1 MSNTN
6 SSRFRIVKR
15 MQQLP
20 AKKAFLYYV
29 IAVLVAMFIGAILL
43 MCLKINPL
51 LFYKEVLTLGMLD
64 NVFAYKQIEGFIK
77 LFVPL
82 LITSLALS
90 LAFKMRFWNVG
101 GEGQFIVGVV
111 CASVIGL
118 KLGDSMPTFVV
129 LILMALA
136 GGIGAGLMGAL
147 CAWLKV
153 KFGTNETLMTLMF
166 NYMAL
171 YLIKFFGE
179 YKADWNFFLDPG
191 SERPR
196 FLSLSENVWMPT
208 IRMGKFSLNISLI
221 IAILITV
228 LIYFYVKKTKQ
239 GYEITVVGD
248 SPSTAKYS
256 GMKVG
261 KIVIRTV
268 FLSAFLIGA
277 AGAMHVSTAH
287 VMSTAI
293 TNDVGWTGV
302 IVAWLSKLNPAV
314 IFVVSILIT
323 VLQYGCQ
330 VANAEFAAIDNNF
343 ANLLQGIILFSVLV
357 ADFLIRFKIV
367 RSKAKAE
374 NGKESE

>member
-6 SSRFRIVKR
+6 SSKFRIVKR
-15 MQQLP
+15 MQLP
-20 AKKAFLYYV
+20 ARKAFLYYTV
-29 IAVLVAMFIGAILL
+29 AVLAAMCIGAILL
-43 MCLKINPL
+43 MCLKINPFV
-51 LFYKEVLTLGMLD
+51 FYKEVLTLGMLD

-101 GEGQFIVGVV
+101 GEGQFIVGVI
-111 CASVIGL
+111 CASIVGL
-118 KLGDSMPTFVV
+118 KLGDSLPTFVV
-129 LILMALA
+129 LILMTLA
-136 GGIGAGLMGAL
+136 GGIGAGIIGAL

-179 YKADWNFFLDPG
+179 YKAGWNFFLDPG

-196 FLSLSENVWMPT
+196 FRSFAESVWMPV
-208 IRMGKFSLNISLI
+208 IRIGKFSLNISLI
-221 IAILITV
+221 VAIIVTV
-228 LIYFYVKKTKQ
+228 LIYIYVKKTKQ

-248 SPSTAKYS
+248 SPNTARYS

-261 KIVIRTV
+261 RIIIRTV
-268 FLSAFLIGA
+268 FLSAFMIGA

-330 VANAEFAAIDNNF
+330 VANAEFAAIDTNF

-357 ADFLIRFKIV
+357 ADFLIRFKII
-367 RSKAKAE
+367 RNKAKAE

>member
-15 MQQLP
+15 MQLP
-20 AKKAFLYYV
+20 ARKAFLYYTA
-29 IAVLVAMFIGAILL
+29 AVLVAMCIGAILL

-51 LFYKEVLTLGMLD
+51 VFYKEVLTLGMLD

-101 GEGQFIVGVV
+101 GEGQFIVGVI
-111 CASVIGL
+111 CASIVGL
-118 KLGDSMPTFVV
+118 KLGDSLPTFVV
-129 LILMALA
+129 LILMTLA
-136 GGIGAGLMGAL
+136 GGIGAGLLGAL

-179 YKADWNFFLDPG
+179 YKAGWNFFLDPG

-196 FLSLSENVWMPT
+196 FRPFSESVWMPV
-208 IRMGKFSLNISLI
+208 IRIGKFSLNISLI
-221 IAILITV
+221 VAIIVTV

-248 SPSTAKYS
+248 SPNTARYS

-261 KIVIRTV
+261 KIIIRTI
-268 FLSAFLIGA
+268 FLSAFMIGV

-302 IVAWLSKLNPAV
+302 IVAWLAKLNPAV

-330 VANAEFAAIDNNF
+330 VANAEFAAIDTNF

-367 RSKAKAE
+367 RNKVNAE

>member
-6 SSRFRIVKR
+6 NSRFRIVKR
-15 MQQLP
+15 MQMP
-20 AKKAFLYYV
+20 AKKAFLYYAA
-29 IAVLVAMFIGAILL
+29 AVLAAMCIGAILL
-43 MCLKINPL
+43 MCLKINPF

-64 NVFAYKQIEGFIK
+64 NVFAYKQVEGFIK

-101 GEGQFIVGVV
+101 GEGQFIVGVI
-111 CASVIGL
+111 CASVVGL
-118 KLGDSMPTFVV
+118 KLGDVLPTFAV
-129 LILMALA
+129 LILMAIA
-136 GGIGAGLMGAL
+136 GGIGAGIIGAL

-179 YKADWNFFLDPG
+179 YKAEWNFFLDPG

-196 FLSLSENVWMPT
+196 FLSFSKNAWMPT
-208 IRMGKFSLNISLI
+208 ISIGKFSLNISLV
-221 IAILITV
+221 IAVIVTV

-248 SPSTAKYS
+248 SPNTAKYS

-268 FLSAFLIGA
+268 FLSAFMIGA

-287 VMSTAI
+287 VMSTSI

-330 VANAEFAAIDNNF
+330 VANAEFAAIDSNF

-357 ADFLIRFKIV
+357 ADFLIRFKVV

>member
-15 MQQLP
+15 MQLP
-20 AKKAFLYYV
+20 ARRAFLYYA
-29 IAVLVAMFIGAILL
+29 IAVLAAMCIGAILL
-43 MCLKINPL
+43 MCLKINPFQ
-51 LFYKEVLTLGMLD
+51 FYKEVLTLGMLD
-64 NVFAYKQIEGFIK
+64 NVFAYKQVEGFIK

-111 CASVIGL
+111 CASAIGL
-118 KLGDSMPTFVV
+118 KLGDTLPTFVV

-136 GGIGAGLMGAL
+136 GGIGGGIMGAL

-196 FLSLSENVWMPT
+196 FLPFSENAWMPT
-208 IRMGKFSLNISLI
+208 ISMGKFSLNISLI
-221 IAILITV
+221 IAILVTV

-268 FLSAFLIGA
+268 FLSAFMIGA

-330 VANAEFAAIDNNF
+330 VANAEFAAIDTNF

-357 ADFLIRFKIV
+357 ADFMIRFKIV
-367 RSKAKAE
+367 RNKVKAE